1 VLSAFFFSE
10 QDSDLILEGVIAAS
24 FILGQPI
31 NPDSFTGRS
40 LDRYQ
45 ECIAELTKLPIEFAR
60 EICVQVLFAVQDEI
74 FGGDNLLCHE

>member
-10 QDSDLILEGVIAAS
+10 QNSDLILEGAIAAS

-31 NPDSFTGRS
+31 DPDSFTES
-40 LDRYQ
+40 SMARYQ
-45 ECIAELTKLPIEFAR
+45 ECIAELTNLPIEFAR

-74 FGGDNLLCHE
+74 FGGDYLLCHE